1 MVPSTMWWA
10 RISTQLSQVTTVVIG
25 GDVLD
30 LDRAPVAAQDVDD
43 LHVQGAT
50 GQFVGLGQEPE
61 DLLRAL
67 VGAGDGAAAGQVP
80 DGVGGEAAADGVQ
93 VTAAERLDHA
103 AGE

>member
-30 LDRAPVAAQDVDD
+30 LDGTPVGAEDVDD
-43 LHVQGAT
+43 LQAQGAA
-50 GQFVGLGQEPE
+50 GQFVGLGEE
-61 DLLRAL
+61 TDDLLRAL

-93 VTAAERLDHA
+93 VTAAERVDHA